1 MKKLNILDLIII
13 FVIIFVLAFGVCR
26 IFFFGKSSG
35 SDNAKNASKII
46 SDKAVATTTFEI
58 KKLKNIAADAI
69 LEGVAC
75 YDDKGNY
82 MGEIK
87 EVTKKVYYEYNV
99 NEYNKFVKSTFH
111 DRITVNFKVDVPG
124 RATYSGFVC
133 QDMKHLGVG
142 AIKYVVV
149 NGIKLEAAVS
159 DIEVSY

>member
-13 FVIIFVLAFGVCR
+13 FVIIFVLAFGVSR

-46 SDKAVATTTFEI
+46 SDEAVATTTFEI

-69 LEGVAC
+69 SDGVSC

-87 EVTKKVYYEYNV
+87 EVTKKIYDKALEIRRKYGHEIIFLQAQTLLSYSSP
-99 NEYNKFVKSTFH
+99 KFLTIICIF
-111 DRITVNFKVDVPG
+111 TP
-124 RATYSGFVC
+124 
-133 QDMKHLGVG
+133 
-142 AIKYVVV
+142 
-149 NGIKLEAAVS
+149 
-159 DIEVSY
+159 